1 MRYLNKIVFIN
12 SAHIPYAEIKVDGN
26 VHFIGTQG
34 VGKSTIL
41 RALLFF
47 YNADQMK
54 LGIPKEKKPFD
65 TFYFEFSGS
74 YIIYEVTRETS
85 PYFIIAFRNRGR
97 ICYRFVDAPYRKDY
111 FIDETGA
118 VSTDWATIRGRIGK
132 EYFCSTIIDTY
143 EAYRDIIFGN
153 VGGRGEMKRFAIT
166 ESSKYQN
173 IPRTIQNVFLNSK
186 LDADFIKDT
195 IIYSLMDEDMG
206 IDLLYYRNQVGR
218 FRKEYD
224 DISLW
229 FKPDKRGRIRVRDDA
244 EKVIN
249 DYRELLFLD
258 DKIREIASHIKYAVI
273 RDRDLMPRLESQKQT
288 YVEALERVVRLIGE
302 LTDKYNREKD
312 TLNKELGVVN
322 DKLDEI
328 KKRRR
333 FYKENDID
341 GIVKMVEKEGDYR
354 LELEG
359 VRRMR
364 DELMR
369 ENRDI
374 SDKYEK
380 LCDAVNAEL
389 DKWLNGASR
398 RVHELQARFA
408 DEKVRLADDE
418 NSRRFK
424 LSEIYMGERETLA
437 DKGASIRREKEECI
451 REKQAVA
458 MMRPNA
464 DKIEEYGRQLR
475 DKQEEENTLRL
486 SAQSERRE
494 AETIVE
500 AFESREKMLQAGW
513 ETQFEKLRSENQKLS
528 DEHDRIDHLIS
539 QASGSFYEWLE
550 NHKPDWRENIG
561 RVVDDEKVLYSSS
574 LNPTFSHGHSESLFG
589 VSVNLESLDGDIRTP
604 REMKSERN
612 RLDRLIKE
620 GVARM
625 EQVRKEG
632 VALIEKERKAVS
644 GRVADLRRRAQKD
657 EFRLRQLPDEIKAV
671 TIRIRELEEDEN
683 VQRERLSAECEKK
696 LVKITHSLSL
706 AQEEKDRLEKK
717 YRRNISDI
725 ERQIRDAVAE
735 AAKLRDDAVALVETD
750 KQQHR
755 EKAAAELASLKQAL
769 SGELRKK
776 GVDTTLLEKHNRR
789 VDELDGLLSRIESYR
804 EIFFNYKKDREE
816 LFDREEEFKMSRTDI
831 NSRLDNL
838 SEKFDLRRK
847 GYAVERGQLEA
858 QKDECVKQISVI
870 EDGLKKF
877 EGFAR
882 SSNMPPYYFEIEE
895 AETGEVLAELVAD
908 INYKTGDKREKTS
921 QFRTD
926 TNIFNGRFSDEN
938 TFNFRRD
945 LNTDSDYLDFA
956 SGLAEFVEHDKI
968 GDFRQRTNS
977 RYGEILSRI
986 SKEVGD
992 MDRHGGEIEKTI
1004 KDINHDFEA
1013 HNFAG
1018 VIKKIQ
1024 LRATPSDDAMMK
1036 LLFRIHKFN
1045 MENSFD
1051 MGEINLFSDVE
1062 SRENVTKKTIE
1073 LLTRFIDL
1081 AKMNMKRDKLTL
1093 GDTFKLEFRVVEND
1107 NDTGWVEKIANV
1119 GSDGTDVL
1127 VKAMVNIMLINVFKA
1142 KVSRKF
1148 SDFCLH
1154 CMMDE
1159 IGRLHPTNIRGILD
1173 FANVRGI
1180 FLINSSPTPYN
1191 VSDYRYTYLLMKD
1204 EKSKTD
1210 IVPLVARKDM

>member
-1 MRYLNKIVFIN
+1 MRYLNKIIFIN

-65 TFYFEFSGS
+65 TFYFEFPGS
-74 YIIYEVTRETS
+74 YIVYEVTRETS
-85 PYFIIAFRNRGR
+85 PYFIMAFRSRGR
-97 ICYRFVDAPYRKDY
+97 ICYRFIDAPYRKDY

-132 EYFCSTIIDTY
+132 EHFCSTIIDTY

-153 VGGRGEMKRFAIT
+153 TSKRGELKRFAIT

-206 IDLLYYRNQVGR
+206 IDLLYYRNQVGK
-218 FRKEYD
+218 FRKEYR

-229 FKPDKRGRIRVRDDA
+229 FKPDKRGRIKVRDDA
-244 EKVIN
+244 ERVVN

-258 DKIREIASHIKYAVI
+258 EKIRQIASHIKFAVI
-273 RDRDLMPRLESQKQT
+273 RDRDLMPKLESQKQT
-288 YVEALERVVRLIGE
+288 YIDALERIVRLIGE
-302 LTDKYNREKD
+302 VTEKFNREKD
-312 TLNKELGVVN
+312 ALNKELGVVN
-322 DKLDEI
+322 DKLAEI
-328 KKRRR
+328 KRRR
-333 FYKENDID
+333 AYYREADID
-341 GIVKMVEKEGDYR
+341 DIVKMVEREGDYR
-354 LELEG
+354 LELES

-380 LCDAVNAEL
+380 LCDAVRIEL

-398 RVHELQARFA
+398 RIHEQEARFS
-408 DEKVRLADDE
+408 DEKVRLSEDE
-418 NSRRFK
+418 KSRLLK
-424 LSEIYMGERETLA
+424 LSDIYMAERETLA
-437 DKGASIRREKEECI
+437 DKGAAIRREKEECI

-458 MMRPNA
+458 SMHPNA
-464 DKIEEYGRQLR
+464 AKIEDYGRQLR
-475 DKQEEENTLRL
+475 DKIEEENTLSLRAK
-486 SAQSERRE
+486 SIRRE

-500 AFESREKMLQAGW
+500 AFKSREEMLQAGW
-513 ETQFEKLRSENQKLS
+513 KAQFEKQRSENQTLS
-528 DEHDRIDHLIS
+528 DERDRIDHLIS
-539 QASGSFYEWLE
+539 RASGSFYEWLE

-561 RVVDDEKVLYSSS
+561 RVVDDERVLYSTS
-574 LNPTFSHGHSESLFG
+574 LKPTIARGSVDSLFG
-589 VSVNLESLDGDIRTP
+589 VTINLDSLEADIRTP

-612 RLDRLIKE
+612 RLDKLIKE

-625 EQVRKEG
+625 EQIRTEG
-632 VALIEKERKAVS
+632 VRLVEKERKAVS
-644 GRVADLRRRAQKD
+644 SRVADMRRSAQKD
-657 EFRLRQLPDEIKAV
+657 EFRLSQLPEEKKTV
-671 TIRIRELEEDEN
+671 TFKIRELEEDEKE
-683 VQRERLSAECEKK
+683 QREKLAEQCEKR
-696 LVKITHSLSL
+696 LVDITHRLSL
-706 AQEEKDRLEKK
+706 AEEEKERLDKK

-725 ERQIRDAVAE
+725 ERQTRDAVAK
-735 AAKLRDDAVALVETD
+735 ASKSRDEAVALVEAD

-755 EKAAAELASLKQAL
+755 EKAAVELASLQKAQ

-789 VDELDGLLSRIESYR
+789 VDELDSLLARIESSK

-816 LFDREEEFKMSRTDI
+816 LFDREEEFKMSRTET

-838 SEKFDLRRK
+838 SEKFEIRKK
-847 GYAVERGQLEA
+847 GYTVERRQLES
-858 QKDECVKQISVI
+858 QKDDCMKQISVI

-877 EGFAR
+877 EGFTR
-882 SSNMPPYYFEIEE
+882 SSNMPSYYFDIKQEE
-895 AETGEVLAELVAD
+895 TFEALGELVAE
-908 INYKTGDKREKTS
+908 INYKTGEKRDKTS
-921 QFRTD
+921 KFRTD
-926 TNIFNGRFSDEN
+926 ANNFNGNFSDEN

-945 LNTDSDYLDFA
+945 LNTDADYLDFA

-968 GDFRQRTNS
+968 GDFRQRTSS

-1024 LRATPSDDAMMK
+1024 LRATPSNDAMMK

-1051 MGEINLFSDVE
+1051 MGEINLFSNVE
-1062 SRENVTKKTIE
+1062 SRENVTEKTID
-1073 LLTRFIDL
+1073 LLSRFIDL
-1081 AKMNMKRDKLTL
+1081 AEMNMKRDKLTL

-1204 EKSKTD
+1204 DNSKTD
-1210 IVPLVARKDM
+1210 IVPLVARKDL